1 MLIHLLCCSCNVASL
16 ACLQVIQHLPP
27 DFQLNSLRF
36 GIGLISAATVLIFKN
51 QCPKIE
57 RKYFV
62 WLSISIMSVL
72 MYNITLY
79 TVYVKALPLG
89 ALFGIRQG
97 FVIILVALGS
107 RVTMKLRFSAWQIF
121 LMATTMVGLGFV
133 IYSSFTDCRCHNK
146 QSCAK
151 LCNIISMSNA
161 RSGGLCLPS
170 LFVMPTEHCNSKMEH
185 AEFQNNMQMPYFEL
199 RNLTNIDHGE
209 PIKNGTGEHTH
220 TELLTLKTVGLS
232 ISLLAGN
239 ALFWTIECLMLTAT
253 TLKEVDSIVLTFWYL
268 LFGTVSSIVTS
279 LLIEDFFIP
288 KDIIDRILCIIH
300 CVTASLITFLVILAL
315 KFVHPNIL
323 SMVGTGQIPATIF
336 IQMVLLQSVTPPVNV
351 WILIVGTSII
361 TLSVFGYSLHAILQ
375 QNRKDK

>member
-1 MLIHLLCCSCNVASL
+1 MLIHLLCCSCNIASL

-36 GIGLISAATVLIFKN
+36 GIGLVFAITALIFKK
-51 QCPKIE
+51 QWPKVE

-62 WLSISIMSVL
+62 WLTISIMSVL

-97 FVIILVALGS
+97 LVIILIALGS
-107 RVTMKLRFSAWQIF
+107 RVTMKLHFSVWQIF
-121 LMATTMVGLGFV
+121 LMSTTMVGLGFV
-133 IYSSFTDCRCHNK
+133 IYSSFTDCICHNK

-151 LCNIISMSNA
+151 LCNNILMSNA
-161 RSGGLCLPS
+161 PGGGICVSS
-170 LFVMPTEHCNSKMEH
+170 LFSMPTEHFNSEMEQ
-185 AEFQNNMQMPYFEL
+185 AEFRNNTQIHFEL
-199 RNLTNIDHGE
+199 SNLTNIDHGE
-209 PIKNGTGEHTH
+209 PITNGTEEHTH
-220 TELLTLKTVGLS
+220 TELLTLKTVGLA

-239 ALFWTIECLMLTAT
+239 ALFWTIECLTLTAT
-253 TLKEVDSIVLTFWYL
+253 TLKEVESIVLTFWYL
-268 LFGTVSSIVTS
+268 LFGTVSSIITS

-288 KDIIDRILCIIH
+288 RDLIDRILSIIH
-300 CVTASLITFLVILAL
+300 CITASLITFLVILAL

-351 WILIVGTSII
+351 WILIVGTCII

-375 QNRKDK
+375 QNRKDE